1 MEGDNARRDESFGLR
16 VGRGDSVVANVDS
29 GEELLIAEAGLE
41 GALDVRGGGV
51 VGALRERKAV
61 SKDSVDE
68 NKGDVR
74 RCGRRCARTSLR
86 PQGRQGR
93 RPVGENAR
101 ISKRARK
108 RRSEAILTFM
118 QKRSAPMKLRRK
130 AVSSCQ
136 GPIRERDDALGPLDN
151 LE

>member
-68 NKGDVR
+68 NKGDVD
-74 RCGRRCARTSLR
+74 
-86 PQGRQGR
+86 
-93 RPVGENAR
+93 
-101 ISKRARK
+101 RK
-108 RRSEAILTFM
+108 S
-118 QKRSAPMKLRRK
+118 
-130 AVSSCQ
+130 VV
-136 GPIRERDDALGPLDN
+136 
-151 LE
+151 